1 MYALHLLTDRA
12 ERDGSLST
20 AWLIGYL
27 VAGIIIVLVVVLLL
41 LMIRGARDAAVKAE
55 SILDALIES
64 RDNTAPLWE
73 VNNVNHA
80 IERITDGAGA
90 IRRHLADKAGS

>member
-1 MYALHLLTDRA
+1 M
-12 ERDGSLST
+12 ST
-20 AWLIGYL
+20 VWLVGYL
-27 VAGIIIVLVVVLLL
+27 VAAVIILLVVVLLL

-55 SILDALIES
+55 AILEALHQS

-73 VNNVNHA
+73 VNNVNRA

-90 IRRHLADKAGS
+90 IREHLAAKHLDGEA